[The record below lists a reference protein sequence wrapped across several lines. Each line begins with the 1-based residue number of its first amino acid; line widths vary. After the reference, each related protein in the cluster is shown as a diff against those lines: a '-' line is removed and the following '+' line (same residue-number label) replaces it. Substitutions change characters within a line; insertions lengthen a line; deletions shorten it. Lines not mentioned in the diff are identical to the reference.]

1 MAIINYPNRIYK
13 TKVPAIDREL
23 ARRNPITVSG
33 GANILAAAIDETISV
48 NSDWNLDSVAFTF
61 SNASVKNYGVTVRN
75 GRRVV
80 TNYNDYLW
88 FQMNGKSPQTITLD
102 EGFYSGT
109 ELAAEL
115 QSKMDA
121 NASYIAD
128 GVTFT
133 VVYDSTTGLFTI
145 TPSSGT
151 IKYLNV
157 NVRQTL
163 RTRDSIAGHL
173 FGFNV
178 TTAAYGASITNDTE
192 VFGLDA
198 EAPIIDEVASAD
210 TDRYHDD
217 IHTLSIDQ
225 AVRITTNS
233 GVNVRVDWTA
243 VYEVMV

>member
-23 ARRNPITVSG
+23 ARRTPITVSG
-33 GANILAAAIDETISV
+33 GANILATPIDEIITA

-61 SNASVKNYGVTVRN
+61 SNANLKNYSIAVRN

-88 FQMNGKSPQTITLD
+88 FQMDGKFPQMITLD
-102 EGFYSGT
+102 DGFYTGT
-109 ELAAEL
+109 ELATEL
-115 QSKMDA
+115 QAQMDA
-121 NASYIAD
+121 NTSYVAD

-133 VVYDSTTGLFTI
+133 VAYDATTGLFTI

-178 TTAAYGASITNDTE
+178 TTAAYGASITSDTE

-198 EAPIIDEVASAD
+198 EAPIISEIASAD

-225 AVRITTNS
+225 AIRIATNS
-233 GVNVRVDWTA
+233 GVNTRVDWTV
-243 VYEVMV
+243 VYEIIV